1 MWAPAVEAPG
11 LSCSVA
17 RGVLLEQGL
26 NLCPLRRAGVSFTT
40 EPPRQPGRGFL
51 KQSYIKGRC

>member
-11 LSCSVA
+11 LRCSAA

-26 NLCPLRRAGVSFTT
+26 NLCPLRHAGVSFTT
-40 EPPRQPGRGFL
+40 EPPRQPG
-51 KQSYIKGRC
+51 